1 MAMKITREKKKK
13 RNTCFFLA
21 NAAGAFTP
29 FFGAFKLKIQ
39 KKKIRNKTN
48 INFPNHIAKLA
59 KKN

>member
-1 MAMKITREKKKK
+1 MKITREKKKK

-39 KKKIRNKTN
+39 KKKKT
-48 INFPNHIAKLA
+48 ALKQ
-59 KKN
+59 K